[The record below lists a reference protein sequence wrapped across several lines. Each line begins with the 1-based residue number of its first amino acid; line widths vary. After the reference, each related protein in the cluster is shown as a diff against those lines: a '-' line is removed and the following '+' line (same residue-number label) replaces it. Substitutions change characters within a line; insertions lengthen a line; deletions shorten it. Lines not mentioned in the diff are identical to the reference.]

1 MPTTTSRISEF
12 ITNFTFNNIEKQTIS
27 YAKKAIL
34 DTVGVAIGGSD
45 TEASN
50 MLANFID
57 NFEDKEES
65 STLGKNSF
73 RTSCLNAA
81 LVNGFRAHVLDYDD
95 VYPEMSGHPSAP
107 LVSTIISLGEREE
120 ISGEKFL
127 EAYIAGFEVQSRLA
141 EVMFPEHDKKGWHS
155 TSTTGVMGAAVASAK
170 ILNLNLK
177 EVNIA
182 LAIAG
187 SLACGLRQNFGTMT
201 KPLHAGNAS
210 KNGIFAALLAQKGFT
225 AYEDILD
232 ATYGYCK
239 VFSGKKD
246 INYEKWSKSFG
257 RPLVLSLPNVGLKKY
272 PSCFATHQ
280 ALDAILG
287 LLSENDFGYED
298 IEEVRCETAPRFL
311 RVLSYHSPDT
321 EVEAK
326 FSMEYCIARA
336 IIDKKLGLKQF
347 TLAKIQDP
355 QVKELETKVKFIV
368 HPQQQN
374 EEGFGFSSIT
384 LILRNGDHLK
394 KDIANPSGSP
404 INTITRDALL
414 SKYLDCTQKI
424 LPKHNI
430 DQSLEYLE
438 NLEKMDSIKK
448 LISVICVK

>member
-1 MPTTTSRISEF
+1 MSTTTSNVSEF
-12 ITNFTFNNIEKQTIS
+12 IVNLSYNKIEKQTIS

-34 DTVGVAIGGSD
+34 DTIGVAIGGSN
-45 TEASN
+45 TEAST
-50 MLANFID
+50 LLTNFIG
-57 NFEDKEES
+57 NFKDKEES
-65 STLGKNSF
+65 SILGKDSF
-73 RTSCLNAA
+73 QTSSLNAA

-107 LVSTIISLGEREE
+107 LVSAIISLGEKEE

-127 EAYIAGFEVQSRLA
+127 EAYVTGFEIQSRLA
-141 EVMFPEHDKKGWHS
+141 EVIFPEHDKKGWHS
-155 TSTTGVMGAAVASAK
+155 TSTTGVMGAAAASAK
-170 ILNLNLK
+170 ILNLNLE
-177 EVNIA
+177 EVNVA
-182 LAIAG
+182 LGIAG

-210 KNGIFAALLAQKGFT
+210 KNGIFASLLAQKGFT

-239 VFSGKKD
+239 VFSGKED

-280 ALDAILG
+280 ALDAILS
-287 LLSENDFGYED
+287 LLSENDFVYEN
-298 IEEVRCETAPRFL
+298 IKEVRCETAPRFL

-336 IIDKKLGLKQF
+336 IIDKKLGLEQF

-355 QVKELETKVKFIV
+355 QVKELETRIKFIV

-374 EEGFGFSSIT
+374 EEGFGFTSVT
-384 LILRNGDHLK
+384 VILKNGDHLNK
-394 KDIANPSGSP
+394 KIVKPSGSP
-404 INTITRDALL
+404 INTITKDALL
-414 SKYLDCTQKI
+414 LKYLDCTKNV
-424 LPKHNI
+424 LPQHNI

-438 NLEKMDSIKK
+438 NLEKLDSIKK